1 MIHGSVGKTA
11 DTKIILFNLRRL
23 SMRKRTKKL
32 AALGLTA
39 AMAMT
44 MLAGCGG
51 GDTSTSDSGASD
63 SADSATEAAVDE
75 GTGSDAGSDSSES
88 SASSGDVKEFTMFTA
103 MPGTEIN
110 DDNEIQQIIADKIG
124 AKVKETWLTGQT
136 DAEAIGTIIAG
147 GDYPDFINGGDAM
160 MQLYDNDVLVPW
172 DDYLDKYPN
181 LKAFYTDEEWDK
193 FRMDDGHI
201 YWMNVF
207 GNTLG
212 ESKTTTHND
221 EAFWIQAKVLAW
233 DNYPKIETLDQYFD
247 LIERYY
253 AEHETLEDGTKVI
266 PYTILCEDWRYFC
279 LENAPEFLD
288 GYPND
293 GSVIVDKENL
303 KIIDYNTT
311 ETAKKYFQKLNE
323 EYNKG
328 IIDVEFGTQ
337 TYDEYIAKLSTGGV
351 LGMCDQNWDFN
362 NTIQDVFKQSGLDK
376 EGCNYIPLGLT
387 IEPGMEQRW
396 HTYDDTLNMSSGVAI
411 TTSCEDIEGAFQFLD
426 DMCKQEIRDLR
437 FWGVEGVDYNVD
449 DDGMFYRTEEQRAK
463 WSDSSYQASHEC
475 LYSYMPQYHGT
486 SEDGKNANKP
496 EEQTSEF
503 FETLAQPVVD
513 VFNAYGV
520 TTFPELIGSVVES
533 NGPWFPMYSYSNN
546 MTTDTPGGVAWVKMG
561 ETKHEWLPKVVMA
574 SDFESTWSEYMSAY
588 ESCNPQD
595 FIDEMQAELE
605 KRAGK

>member
-1 MIHGSVGKTA
+1 
-11 DTKIILFNLRRL
+11 
-23 SMRKRTKKL
+23 MRIKAKKL
-32 AALGLTA
+32 GALAVAG
-39 AMAMT
+39 AMT
-44 MLAGCGG
+44 LTMLTGCGG
-51 GDTSTSDSGASD
+51 GSTSTDTSSSSDDSSSAVDTSADDTATDDTAADSGSD
-63 SADSATEAAVDE
+63 D
-75 GTGSDAGSDSSES
+75 
-88 SASSGDVKEFTMFTA
+88 SASSGDVKEFDMFIA

-110 DDNEIQQIIADKIG
+110 DDNEIQQIIAEKTG
-124 AKVKETWLTGQT
+124 VKVKETWLTGQT

-160 MQLYDNDVLVPW
+160 MQLYDNDVLIPW

-181 LKAFYTDEEWDK
+181 LKAFYTDEEWDM

-233 DNYPKIETLDQYFD
+233 DNYPKIETLDEYFD

-253 AEHETLEDGTKVI
+253 AEHPTLDDGTEII

-303 KIIDYNTT
+303 KIVDYNTT
-311 ETAKKYFQKLNE
+311 DTAKMYFQKLNE

-328 IIDVEFGTQ
+328 IVDVEFGTQ
-337 TYDEYIAKLSTGGV
+337 TYDEYISKLSTGRV

-362 NTIQDVFKQSGLDK
+362 FTVSDVFKQSGLDK

-387 IEPGMEQRW
+387 AKKGMENRW

-411 TTSCEDIEGAFQFLD
+411 TTACEDVDAAFQFLD
-426 DMCKQEIRDLR
+426 DLCTQEIRDLR

-449 DDGMFYRTEEQRAK
+449 DDGLFYRTEEQRNN
-463 WSDSSYQASHEC
+463 WSNEEYKASHIC
-475 LYSYMPQYHGT
+475 QYSYMPQYHGT

-503 FETLAQPVVD
+503 FDTLAQPVVD

-520 TTFPELIGSVVES
+520 TTYPELIGSVVEK
-533 NGPWFPMYSYSNN
+533 NAPWFPMYSYSNN

-574 SDFESTWSEYMSAY
+574 SDFESTWNEYMDAY
-588 ESCNPQD
+588 NSCNPQD
-595 FIDEMQAELE
+595 FLDEMQAELE
-605 KRAGK
+605 RRAGK